1 MPAYKVLRN
10 YPQFAKPMVNSL
22 AKILGSNSWD
32 FSSKIFWGIHMLLR
46 LFRGAEVLVVA
57 VGLSI
62 LFSAPSF
69 SATPDVG
76 GNNSI
81 AAYVG
86 TGGLLLPDSFSGS
99 SQTKSAVADCLGCDW
114 RYTIYCRQGANT
126 PCKHAVTS
134 CPRGS
139 LLYRV
144 WFGRTPTTVSVIG
157 SVCWG
162 SSEPVTRRQVESR
175 IDDYVVRYI
184 PALRPGFDPPGGSVT
199 SVPVIFWTGQPTSF
213 KPPSFSLSGHSV
225 SITAVPTWRW
235 TWGDGVAVWKSV
247 AGAQYP
253 SRQITY
259 QYRRP
264 GNYDVGVTSVW
275 QAKYTVS
282 GIGTFE
288 ASGEVLRQTGKLA
301 VPIRS
306 AKTVLISH

>member
-1 MPAYKVLRN
+1 MTASVLRSVS
-10 YPQFAKPMVNSL
+10 AI
-22 AKILGSNSWD
+22 AI
-32 FSSKIFWGIHMLLR
+32 
-46 LFRGAEVLVVA
+46 A
-57 VGLSI
+57 VGLSTTI
-62 LFSAPSF
+62 STPTF

-81 AAYVG
+81 SAYVG
-86 TGGLLLPDSFSGS
+86 TGGLLLPESFSGS
-99 SQTKSAVADCLGCDW
+99 KATKSAVADCLGCTW
-114 RYTIYCRQGANT
+114 RYTIYCMQGSNA

-144 WFGRTPTTVSVIG
+144 WFGRTPSTVAVVG

-175 IDDYVVRYI
+175 VDDFVIRYI
-184 PALRPGFDPPGGSVT
+184 PVLRPGFDPPGGSLT

-225 SITAVPTWRW
+225 AITATPTWRW
-235 TWGDGVAVWKSV
+235 TWGDGTSTWKSV

-259 QYRRP
+259 QFRSP
-264 GNYDVGVTSVW
+264 GSYDVGVTTVW
-275 QAKYTVS
+275 QASYTVS
-282 GIGTFE
+282 GVGTFD
-288 ASGEVLRQTGKLA
+288 ASGEVLRQSGNLK
-301 VPIRS
+301 VPIKS
-306 AKTVLISH
+306 AKTVLVWH